1 LATPDSG
8 LISFYGHCVI
18 KNRQKR
24 KEFVFFVVR
33 FLHPQ
38 LEKINKH
45 QKKDESLSLP
55 RKRDPYETLP
65 FGAHRPS
72 PYE

>member
-1 LATPDSG
+1 MGTALSKT
-8 LISFYGHCVI
+8 L
-18 KNRQKR
+18 KR
-24 KEFVFFVVR
+24 EKFVFFAMR

-45 QKKDESLSLP
+45 QKKDESLNLP

-65 FGAHRPS
+65 FGAH
-72 PYE
+72 